1 MNLDKAI
8 IYAGTKAVELE
19 RKAKIVCS
27 SEESKKI
34 FPESYILGKYNAYR
48 ECAADYRQLASWLE
62 ELKCY
67 RGITSSKNITLIID
81 GVNLKLSQGH
91 IDALLNYEKEQTGEG
106 VITKHMEIMKMLEER
121 DRNK

>member
-27 SEESKKI
+27 NEESKKI
-34 FPESYILGKYNAYR
+34 FPESFILEKYNAYR

>member
-19 RKAKIVCS
+19 REAEIVRS
-27 SEESKKI
+27 SEESKNI
-34 FPESYILGKYNAYR
+34 FPECYILEKYNAYK

-91 IDALLNYEKEQTGEG
+91 IDAMLNYEKEQTGEG
-106 VITKHMEIMKMLEER
+106 VITKHMEIMKMREER

>member
-19 RKAKIVCS
+19 REAEIVRS
-27 SEESKKI
+27 SEESKNI
-34 FPESYILGKYNAYR
+34 FPECYILEKYNAYK

-91 IDALLNYEKEQTGEG
+91 IDAMLNYEKEQTGEG
-106 VITKHMEIMKMLEER
+106 VITKHMEIMKMREER
-121 DRNK
+121 DKNK